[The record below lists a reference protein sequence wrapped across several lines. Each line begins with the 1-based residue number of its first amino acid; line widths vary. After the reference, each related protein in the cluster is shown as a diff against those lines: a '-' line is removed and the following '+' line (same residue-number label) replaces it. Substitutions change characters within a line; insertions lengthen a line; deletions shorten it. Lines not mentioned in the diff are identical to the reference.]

1 MTKRDKKRKLLRRR
15 SRCRHTRTRQQII
28 RQDQISIAGEVEN
41 ILRRAINCQAHI
53 VALGSL
59 VFFSTET
66 GDAWLLD
73 SEDNYALQLMFDMRE
88 LDSMINE
95 TDANFQIEWQGT
107 YQIEGD
113 LFLFTENSG
122 QSRTIL
128 GYPVK
133 EIAKTIQ
140 QAATSMR

>member
-1 MTKRDKKRKLLRRR
+1 M
-15 SRCRHTRTRQQII
+15 
-28 RQDQISIAGEVEN
+28 
-41 ILRRAINCQAHI
+41 NCQAHI

-73 SEDNYALQLMFDMRE
+73 SEDNYALQLMFDMQE
-88 LDSMINE
+88 LDSTINE

-113 LFLFTENSG
+113 LFLFTESSG
-122 QSRTIL
+122 QSRSIFGYHVKDIL
-128 GYPVK
+128 Q
-133 EIAKTIQ
+133 TIQ
-140 QAATSMR
+140 RNPMGR

>member
-15 SRCRHTRTRQQII
+15 NRRRHIRTRQQII
-28 RQDQISIAGEVEN
+28 RQDQTSIAGEVEN
-41 ILRRAINCQAHI
+41 ILRHAMNCQAHI

-73 SEDNYALQLMFDMRE
+73 SEDNYALQLMFDMQE
-88 LDSMINE
+88 LDSTINE

-113 LFLFTENSG
+113 LFLFTESSG
-122 QSRTIL
+122 QSRSIFGYHVKDIL
-128 GYPVK
+128 Q
-133 EIAKTIQ
+133 TIQ
-140 QAATSMR
+140 RNPMGR